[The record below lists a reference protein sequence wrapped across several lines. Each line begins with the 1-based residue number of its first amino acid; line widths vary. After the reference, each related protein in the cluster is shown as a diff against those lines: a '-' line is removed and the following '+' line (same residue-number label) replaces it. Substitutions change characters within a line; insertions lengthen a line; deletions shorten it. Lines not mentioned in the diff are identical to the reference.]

1 LAGGESLLEG
11 DVLGGGPSG
20 WAVLALGFLPLPC
33 SLPLH
38 LSAGDGPFHSL
49 AVTWP
54 ARAV

>member
-1 LAGGESLLEG
+1 LLEG